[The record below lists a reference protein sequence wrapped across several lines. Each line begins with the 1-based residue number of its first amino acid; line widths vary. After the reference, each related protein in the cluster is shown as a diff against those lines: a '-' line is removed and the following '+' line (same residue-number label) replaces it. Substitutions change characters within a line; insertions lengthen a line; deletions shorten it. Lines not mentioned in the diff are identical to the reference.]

1 MLSRILAAL
10 PVLYLALVV
19 RMADVAL
26 AEPTRVLS
34 SFKVDPFNI
43 LSTLQYH
50 SMLPCNSSNCIS
62 VQFAVLTKH
71 AYQRF
76 C

>member
-19 RMADVAL
+19 RMTDAAL

-34 SFKVDPFNI
+34 SFKVDAFEPLFP
-43 LSTLQYH
+43 LH
-50 SMLPCNSSNCIS
+50 CHRKLPC
-62 VQFAVLTKH
+62 TP
-71 AYQRF
+71 
-76 C
+76 